1 MMKQVFNQLSFLKVI
16 RNFVIILLVLV
27 SNKIHS
33 QIITYTNGS
42 GSYTIPAGVTSVA
55 VQVWGAGGAGEGR
68 TANGTG
74 TGGGGGGYTTK
85 TFNVAA
91 GQTITYSV
99 ASGAIG
105 TTGIVAN
112 VLSQTTAS
120 HSQSSTNL
128 VANIGGNGSSITAGT
143 GGLGGTATGG
153 TTNTTGN
160 NGVNTGVG
168 GAGANGGAGGI
179 AAANNRNG
187 LVGTA
192 PGGGGSGA
200 KKVSG
205 TANYNGG
212 NGGNGRI
219 IITCNPTI
227 TALSTSSGCVGS
239 TLTITGNNFVG
250 ITAADVTI
258 GGTPVASITTST
270 QTSIV
275 AVVGSGTT
283 GTVSVTTI
291 AGTGTSATTFTVN
304 PLPTTPVIVSPTTAT
319 SMCSGAGTSI
329 NLNAT
334 SAGNTIYW
342 YTVANGGT
350 SIGNTASGVNLS
362 VTPTATRTYYAE
374 ARNASGCI
382 SSRVATATVTVTTPT
397 AVQIQFTQFANDKNL
412 TINSPCVIAGGG
424 GQNDLDIF
432 SGNPGGTATYQWQ
445 VSFDNGATWV
455 NGLGP
460 TSTTTQYVLD
470 PAYTIYTTTIG
481 VYKFRLIITNNGCAV
496 VSDVITLTNNS
507 VPNLTAG
514 TISGTQSYCPPTKP
528 TTFTQTAP
536 TGGLVPANYSYQW
549 EQSPNGN
556 SGWVNAI
563 GGTGATTATYAAPLL
578 STTTFYRRVV
588 DSGTCSA
595 ISNTI
600 AVYIAGP
607 IVSISNTPVACASS
621 SAQTATLNYSVT
633 SGLPTSYSITW
644 NTIPANSFVAVSNAT
659 LSSSITLNIP
669 AGTAIGTYTGNITV
683 KNSAGCVSASVPFSI
698 NVVSSPSLPIAS
710 TTVPTCS
717 IPSGT
722 IAVTVQNANDT
733 YSFDNGVT
741 FQANAIKSGI
751 AVGSYNVIVK
761 NALGCNSPAATYV
774 IAPQATS
781 TWNGTSWSPSA
792 PTSNDKIIFN
802 GNYTSSSNIVGCS
815 CQVLSG
821 EVVINSGNTMT
832 LANELVVSGGTLTF
846 EDKASLVQTNSNF
859 INTGNIKFERETTPL
874 KQYDY
879 TYWSS
884 PVTNASLSQ
893 LATNAAFYSF
903 DPNSNNWVGQGG
915 ATTMTPGSGYIGR
928 SPNNLNYSPT
938 QVVETTFIGVPNNG
952 DVTASILK
960 SVSTSNLIGNPYPSA
975 IDADLF
981 ITDAANSNNINGTIY
996 LWTHNTALTNN
1007 SFTQNDYAKYNLIG
1021 GVKTTSSA
1029 LSGGTTPTGKIAAGQ
1044 GFFVEANSS
1053 LANGTYSVTFKNS
1066 MRVANNNN
1074 QFFKSNQSN
1083 AVAIEKHRFWVSLST
1098 PQGAYNEFL
1107 IGYVEG
1113 ATNTFD
1119 PLFDGRTLAAGN
1131 SVSIYSLLGND
1142 NLAIQGRSLPFST
1155 SDIIPI
1161 GYTTSLTGQLT
1172 INLENFDGLF
1182 DSQNVYL
1189 FDNTTGIYHDLK
1201 SSVYTFTTAS
1211 GTFNNRFELRFNA
1224 PALNNNVNSNSENKI
1239 TILTVQDQLVI
1250 SSKNNTISKVEI
1262 YDVLGKLLFAKNEVA
1277 SNEFKTTINNVSS
1290 QLLIVKVTLDN
1301 QQTFTKKI
1309 SLK

>member
-1 MMKQVFNQLSFLKVI
+1 MKYKLLLTLILTLVQSICFSQKTYTGASGSWNIATNWTPNGVPTASDD
-16 RNFVIILLVLV
+16 VIIPSGKTV
-27 SNKIHS
+27 SVAANAVAESISLSGSLSLSNGVTLTVGTSSLYGNFKVNTGGSFTMPSGSGIATL
-33 QIITYTNGS
+33 IVYGNYNNNGS
-42 GSYTIPAGVTSVA
+42 TDFWKS
-55 VQVWGAGGAGEGR
+55 
-68 TANGTG
+68 
-74 TGGGGGGYTTK
+74 
-85 TFNVAA
+85 NVIIVGDLLSPSSSALQNQ
-91 GQTITYSV
+91 GNV
-99 ASGAIG
+99 
-105 TTGIVAN
+105 IVAG
-112 VLSQTTAS
+112 
-120 HSQSSTNL
+120 
-128 VANIGGNGSSITAGT
+128 NIIGAFS
-143 GGLGGTATGG
+143 LTGG
-153 TTNTTGN
+153 TGSNQIYAVNPNAIVTITPTSIDNNVPPGTTVTEPVLIDL
-160 NGVNTGVG
+160 VNTV
-168 GAGANGGAGGI
+168 I
-179 AAANNRNG
+179 Y
-187 LVGTA
+187 
-192 PGGGGSGA
+192 GS
-200 KKVSG
+200 
-205 TANYNGG
+205 N
-212 NGGNGRI
+212 
-219 IITCNPTI
+219 TCNFSVNDPVSQTI
-227 TALSTSSGCVGS
+227 C
-239 TLTITGNNFVG
+239 
-250 ITAADVTI
+250 
-258 GGTPVASITTST
+258 
-270 QTSIV
+270 
-275 AVVGSGTT
+275 
-283 GTVSVTTI
+283 
-291 AGTGTSATTFTVN
+291 AGTNTTFTVSTAQAN
-304 PLPTTPVIVSPTTAT
+304 PS
-319 SMCSGAGTSI
+319 
-329 NLNAT
+329 
-334 SAGNTIYW
+334 
-342 YTVANGGT
+342 
-350 SIGNTASGVNLS
+350 
-362 VTPTATRTYYAE
+362 
-374 ARNASGCI
+374 
-382 SSRVATATVTVTTPT
+382 
-397 AVQIQFTQFANDKNL
+397 
-412 TINSPCVIAGGG
+412 
-424 GQNDLDIF
+424 
-432 SGNPGGTATYQWQ
+432 YQWQ
-445 VSFDNGATWV
+445 INNGTGWADLSNGGLYSGVTTSILSISGATFALNGYKYRAKITSGCSKNGNFAVLTV
-455 NGLGP
+455 NAAPSKPVTSITQP
-460 TSTTTQYVLD
+460 TCSTAT
-470 PAYTIYTTTIG
+470 
-481 VYKFRLIITNNGCAV
+481 
-496 VSDVITLTNNS
+496 
-507 VPNLTAG
+507 G
-514 TISGTQSYCPPTKP
+514 TIS
-528 TTFTQTAP
+528 
-536 TGGLVPANYSYQW
+536 V
-549 EQSPNGN
+549 
-556 SGWVNAI
+556 
-563 GGTGATTATYAAPLL
+563 
-578 STTTFYRRVV
+578 
-588 DSGTCSA
+588 
-595 ISNTI
+595 TI
-600 AVYIAGP
+600 
-607 IVSISNTPVACASS
+607 
-621 SAQTATLNYSVT
+621 
-633 SGLPTSYSITW
+633 
-644 NTIPANSFVAVSNAT
+644 
-659 LSSSITLNIP
+659 
-669 AGTAIGTYTGNITV
+669 
-683 KNSAGCVSASVPFSI
+683 
-698 NVVSSPSLPIAS
+698 
-710 TTVPTCS
+710 
-717 IPSGT
+717 
-722 IAVTVQNANDT
+722 QNASDT

-741 FQANAIKSGI
+741 FQTSNNKANLA
-751 AVGSYNVIVK
+751 AGSYNVIIK
-761 NALGCNSPAATYV
+761 NASGCNSPSATYV

-781 TWNGTSWSPSA
+781 TWDGTSWTPSA
-792 PTSNDKIIFN
+792 PTSNDIIIFN

-846 EDKASLVQTNSNF
+846 ENKSSLVQTNSNF

-915 ATTMTPGSGYIGR
+915 ATTMTLGSGYIGR
-928 SPNNLNYSPT
+928 SPNNLTYSPT
-938 QVVETTFIGVPNNG
+938 QVVETTFVGVPNNG
-952 DVTASILK
+952 DITASILK

-1007 SFTQNDYAKYNLIG
+1007 SFTQNDYAKYNLVG

-1098 PQGAYNEFL
+1098 SQGAYNEFL

-1142 NLAIQGRSLPFST
+1142 NLAIQGRSLPFNT

-1239 TILTVQDQLVI
+1239 TILSVQDQLVI

-1277 SNEFKTTINNVSS
+1277 SNEYQTTINNVSS